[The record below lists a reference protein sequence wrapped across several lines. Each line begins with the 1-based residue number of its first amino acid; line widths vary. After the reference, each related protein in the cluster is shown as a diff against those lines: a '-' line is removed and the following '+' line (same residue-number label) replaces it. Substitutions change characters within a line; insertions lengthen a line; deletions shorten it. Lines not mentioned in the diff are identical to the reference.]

1 MVKVETIE
9 FSKDE
14 ASKKEEKG
22 HWQDDAILL
31 LRPESS
37 GFGFLVQFR
46 ALDLAGITKLKKNMK
61 RKYEKDSGRSSK
73 VTPSCK
79 CVVFVDKLF
88 SRV

>member
-37 GFGFLVQFR
+37 GFGFLLQIRTF
-46 ALDLAGITKLKKNMK
+46 DLAGITKFK
-61 RKYEKDSGRSSK
+61 RKHEKKIRTG
-73 VTPSCK
+73 
-79 CVVFVDKLF
+79 F
-88 SRV
+88 

>member
-14 ASKKEEKG
+14 ASKKELKG

-37 GFGFLVQFR
+37 GFGFLATNQGF
-46 ALDLAGITKLKKNMK
+46 DLAGITKLKKK
-61 RKYEKDSGRSSK
+61 
-73 VTPSCK
+73 T
-79 CVVFVDKLF
+79 
-88 SRV
+88 